1 MFQVKETVENGCLD
15 WEKTPD
21 CMEWLCPHE
30 KKHNEHVIWRLY
42 SLCEEIRGQFQTTI
56 GFKIKS
62 VLAVT
67 FIFFNY
73 HQTVRNIFL
82 LYLGILLIHMDI
94 QRERIFSWVTRRIWA
109 SFFTAWGL
117 WPLWQTE
124 YFFEYAVPISLHVKI
139 ALCTPPGH
147 PQLPLV
153 PSLDSKL
160 IVFFFFKIF
169 IFRSQILW
177 WIYSIDHFHLFQS
190 RSVSWGSR
198 WQRSFNSKTIIY
210 VFLSFP
216 VN

>member
-1 MFQVKETVENGCLD
+1 MVATI
-15 WEKTPD
+15 EKKTTD

-42 SLCEEIRGQFQTTI
+42 SICEEIRGQFQTTI

-67 FIFFNY
+67 FICFNY

-82 LYLGILLIHMDI
+82 LYLGILLIHMNI

-109 SFFTAWGL
+109 SFSTAWGL

-139 ALCTPPGH
+139 ALCFYSWLL
-147 PQLPLV
+147 LPV
-153 PSLDSKL
+153 IHS
-160 IVFFFFKIF
+160 
-169 IFRSQILW
+169 
-177 WIYSIDHFHLFQS
+177 
-190 RSVSWGSR
+190 SR
-198 WQRSFNSKTIIY
+198 W
-210 VFLSFP
+210 FLR
-216 VN
+216 